1 MPRTTE
7 QLTGQACFWCGQS
20 LAGVAAADLV
30 THDTIGVTFRSHRAC
45 DEAHKEAL
53 RTFEADELQRWRET
67 GDFSQ
72 VRCSQCTR
80 GLQETP
86 RAEIIVDRVS
96 LIFDGDRLVSRPVA
110 YHRACWEYRTAQDVD
125 DEPNEPDVERPCAW
139 CEDDVAEDDEVR
151 CDGCDALLHPDCVD
165 KHAEVCDCQEEE
177 D

>member
-20 LAGVAAADLV
+20 LADVAAADLV

-53 RTFEADELQRWRET
+53 RTFEAAELQRWRET

-80 GLQETP
+80 RLQDTP

-96 LIFDGDRLVSRPVA
+96 LIFDGDRLVSRPGV
-110 YHRACWEYRTAQDVD
+110 YHLACWEYRTMMAAAAES
-125 DEPNEPDVERPCAW
+125 DESAAEPPCAW
-139 CEDDVAEDDEVR
+139 CEKGVEEDDEVR

-165 KHAEVCDCQEEE
+165 KHAEVCDCQEAE